1 MKRASWMVPS
11 GSIFPKLVLT
21 FIVVITPLFTLSLV
35 LNELAKQ
42 EVKTQLSD
50 ARKERLHY
58 EIRSIEQEFER
69 LMNAQQKIINDNDLL
84 DLTNKVNIMTNYQK
98 TETINNLSVKLMDLK
113 DSSRLIKK
121 VSVYVSSINRVISTW
136 GVEQD
141 AKAIAETKDI
151 ADAIYTGGLP
161 IMEWNNRLF
170 LNLSFPSRLDLTTE
184 SPIFIHQIEIST
196 DELRRRLSQISEGGG
211 SSLYGE
217 HWKIVNDDRS
227 ALSEQIQASWD
238 ENTTDGVSMKT
249 VSVDG
254 VNYMALYVKSP
265 LMDMVLSTYIP
276 EDILLGKLKSYQ
288 TWFWL
293 LVGCSLVIILVF
305 SYGIYLL
312 IQRPLSSLVRQFR
325 NVEEGNFNIVMKQ
338 GRKDEFGYLFVR
350 FGKTV
355 NRLKQLIDELYV
367 QKIRLQQSELKQLQA
382 QITPHFLY
390 NSFFILNQ
398 LIKSY
403 DNDKAELVSRNLGA
417 YFQYITRNGME
428 EVPLEAEVNHVR
440 SYMEIQNIRFSN
452 RIDFSIDALP
462 EKHRSLLV
470 PRLILQ
476 PIIENAYQHGLR
488 DVLSEGSLHVR
499 FRCLDNRLSIE
510 VEDNG
515 IGISQHA
522 LSKLQSKLSGAS
534 EEGES
539 TGMVNV
545 HRRLQLKYG
554 SFSGIELKAGDPQGL
569 TVYLH
574 IPIEEA

>member
-1 MKRASWMVPS
+1 MKRASWLVPN

-21 FIVVITPLFTLSLV
+21 FIAVITPLFTLSLV

-50 ARKERLHY
+50 TRKERLQY
-58 EIRSIEQEFER
+58 EIRSFEQEFER

-113 DSSRLIKK
+113 DSSRLIEK
-121 VSVYVSSINRVISTW
+121 VSVFVSSINRVVSTW

-141 AKAIAETKDI
+141 AKAIAETKEI
-151 ADAIYTGGLP
+151 ANAIYTGGLP
-161 IMEWNNRLF
+161 IMGWNNRLF
-170 LNLSFPSRLDLTTE
+170 LNLAFPSRLDLTTE
-184 SPIFIHQIEIST
+184 SPIFIHQIEISI

-227 ALSEQIQASWD
+227 SLSDQIQASWD
-238 ENTTDGVSMKT
+238 GNTTDGVSMKT

-276 EDILLGKLKSYQ
+276 EDILLGKLKSYR

-350 FGKTV
+350 FGKTI

-417 YFQYITRNGME
+417 YFQYITRNGMD

-452 RIDFSIDALP
+452 RIDCSIDVLP
-462 EKHRSLLV
+462 EKYRSLLV

-476 PIIENAYQHGLR
+476 PIIENAYQHGLK
-488 DVLSEGSLHVR
+488 DVLSEGSLYVR

-515 IGISQHA
+515 LGLPQHA
-522 LSKLQSKLSGAS
+522 LSMLQRRLGGAV
-534 EEGES
+534 EEGEN

-554 SFSGIELKAGDPQGL
+554 PFSGIELKAGEPQGL
-569 TVYLH
+569 IVYLH